1 VDAQADEASVTQD
14 TVRVLLD
21 NHRRF
26 LKFLESKVG
35 SRETAE
41 DLLQEAFTRHLHR
54 TDEIPTERVV
64 AWFYRVLRNAA
75 IDHHRRR
82 SVRDRRLALFAQD
95 MEESVAPSSDLHQEI
110 CQCVSRLA
118 ATLKPEYEAAL
129 REVDVEGTAVTA
141 FAERHGLSPSNAGVR
156 VFRARQALRQRVRQS
171 CGTCAEHGCLNCTCP
186 TAPPAVV

>member
-1 VDAQADEASVTQD
+1 MADGSPVTADA
-14 TVRVLLD
+14 VRVLLD

-26 LKFLESKVG
+26 LQFLERRVG

-41 DLLQEAFTRHLHR
+41 DILQEAFTRHLPR
-54 TDEIPTERVV
+54 ADEIPAERVV

-75 IDHHRRR
+75 IDHHRRQ
-82 SVRDRRLALFAQD
+82 SVRDRGLAHFARE
-95 MEESVAPSSDLHQEI
+95 MEEAVAPSSEFHQEI
-110 CQCVSRLA
+110 CECVSRLA

-129 REVDVEGTAVTA
+129 REVDVEGTTVTA